1 MKGLSLW
8 QQFWYYLGHN
18 GTYVLQQFNHH
29 FAISV
34 YGVLLAALVG
44 IPLGILI
51 SRHHHLNGPI
61 ISIANIIQT
70 IPSLAMVSMLMLV
83 LGLG

>member
-1 MKGLSLW
+1 MKGLNLW

-44 IPLGILI
+44 IPESYSAWIN
-51 SRHHHLNGPI
+51 S
-61 ISIANIIQT
+61 SSSA
-70 IPSLAMVSMLMLV
+70 S
-83 LGLG
+83 